1 MVENK
6 NKIGLK
12 GTIELSAFLGFIGS
26 FLFFMWMYPVDSI
39 NIFKWVIT
47 IWCVFWMIMMIFGF
61 NKGSIMAFGAA
72 LIKIATDKTL
82 TNADKIAYILLTI
95 KEWANISANMQ
106 MMETLKTDT
115 KKIVPEIKKIEKI
128 IEPIV

>member
-1 MVENK
+1 MEIK

-12 GTIELSAFLGFIGS
+12 GTIELSAFIGFIGS
-26 FLFFMWMYPVDSI
+26 FLFFMWMYPVENI

-47 IWCVFWMIMMIFGF
+47 IWCCFWMIMMIFGF

-82 TNADKIAYILLTI
+82 TNTDKIAYILLTI
-95 KEWANISANMQ
+95 QEWANITANMQ
-106 MMETLKTDT
+106 MIETLKTET
-115 KKIVPEIKKIEKI
+115 EKIVPVVKKIEKI

>member
-1 MVENK
+1 MEIK

-12 GTIELSAFLGFIGS
+12 GTIELSAFIGFIGS
-26 FLFFMWMYPVDSI
+26 FLFFMWMYPVASI
-39 NIFKWVIT
+39 IIFKWVIT
-47 IWCVFWMIMMIFGF
+47 IWCLFWMIMMIFGF

-82 TNADKIAYILLTI
+82 TNTDKIAYILLTI
-95 KEWANISANMQ
+95 QEWANITANMQ
-106 MMETLKTDT
+106 MIETLKTET
-115 KKIVPEIKKIEKI
+115 EKIVPVVKKIEKI